1 MSIWKAVSVA
11 GVLVIPLA
19 FGAPAAADNK
29 NVILEDESFSPR
41 EVNINPG
48 DSVTWRHRD
57 EDTPHSV
64 TFEDGYDP
72 YQGCSETSLLINNC
86 MEEGDTTQRT
96 FLVSGP
102 FRYYCRIHRD
112 DGMTGVVNVVG
123 PSGTVGTTTTTRL
136 SGSGGSSSSSS
147 SSTTA
152 PTELVVSTS
161 TTRPAM
167 VASIPTTTMRQAI
180 SPVTAPP
187 APPPAL
193 NPEARD
199 NTEALAALPEAAGGD
214 TAAGSTDGG
223 DSGGSLGL
231 LGGLAV
237 AVAGAAGVLAWKFR
251 PRGRIA

>member
-1 MSIWKAVSVA
+1 M
-11 GVLVIPLA
+11 
-19 FGAPAAADNK
+19 
-29 NVILEDESFSPR
+29 
-41 EVNINPG
+41 
-48 DSVTWRHRD
+48 
-57 EDTPHSV
+57 
-64 TFEDGYDP
+64 
-72 YQGCSETSLLINNC
+72 
-86 MEEGDTTQRT
+86 
-96 FLVSGP
+96 
-102 FRYYCRIHRD
+102 
-112 DGMTGVVNVVG
+112 
-123 PSGTVGTTTTTRL
+123 
-136 SGSGGSSSSSS
+136 
-147 SSTTA
+147 
-152 PTELVVSTS
+152 VSTS

-187 APPPAL
+187 APAPPL

-199 NTEALAALPEAAGGD
+199 NTEALAALPDAGGE